1 MNITKNQLG
10 DMPSVLT
17 KDYLMTALNGLY
29 NDGLP
34 TGLYTGLDSLDKVC
48 RLDKGKLLT
57 ITGVPNHGKSEF
69 VDFLTCTYNKLYG
82 YKTLYFSPENQPVEL
97 HIAKLMRKFTGK
109 PFGKNTISTEAVQT
123 AGSYILNNFFFFNY
137 QKIKKLA
144 DILSEAKKIVDEHG
158 IGILVLD
165 AYNKIESEL
174 PNGVLETNFISKI
187 MDNLCDFA
195 ITNNVLVI
203 LVAHPRKMER
213 DGDKVKCPSA
223 YDINGSA
230 NFNNKSDFVMAVHRD
245 VKKDDVLIKVD
256 KVRFN
261 NYGISG
267 RSSTVRLKYDIA
279 SGNYYEDKNG
289 GAYTEDDDECAY
301 IHQPFDFPTITH
313 TDPLDVEVS
322 LYQSVRDTTGTT
334 VNLRQ
339 FLLSDDSMEIVE
351 KIRKGAT
358 PEDRH
363 TLKDQY
369 KSSLPCITVAGIF
382 DRREAKSLT
391 KSSGLMSID
400 IDYKDNVEIMERVP
414 EILKGLPYIAFFS
427 KSVSGDGYFAITKLN
442 NPQNYEGHFLALE
455 DEFKGYG
462 ITIDKS
468 CKDISRLRFASY
480 DMGAYHNPNA
490 TSYYMERQT
499 KWESTSTWPMQEY
512 VGTSS
517 GTPYPTTFSNASTT
531 APIEF
536 TNATATAA
544 IEKLIG
550 TLESRGGNI
559 PDDYQSWY
567 KMAMSLASLGEIGR
581 SYFHKLSSRSPKYN
595 PQKCD
600 KQFDYALNYGASN
613 SYTAGTVIKMLKDA
627 TGGAQHYV

>member
-1 MNITKNQLG
+1 MLYFKNMG
-10 DMPSVLT
+10 DMPSVLP

-29 NDGLP
+29 NNGLP

-69 VDFLTCTYNKLYG
+69 VDFLTCTYNKRYG

-97 HIAKLMRKFTGK
+97 HIAKLMSKFTEK
-109 PFGKNTISTEAVQT
+109 PFGKNTISTEDIQDG
-123 AGSYILNNFFFFNY
+123 GSHILNNFFFLNY
-137 QKIKKLA
+137 QKVKRLT
-144 DILSEAKKIVDEHG
+144 DILSVAKRIMDEHG
-158 IGILVLD
+158 LDILVLD
-165 AYNKIESEL
+165 AYNKIETEL
-174 PNGVLETNFISKI
+174 PNGVLETNFVSKI
-187 MDNLCDFA
+187 LDSLCDFA

-203 LVAHPRKMER
+203 LVAHPRKMEK

-230 NFNNKSDFVMAVHRD
+230 NFYNKSDFVMAVHRD
-245 VKKDDVLIKVD
+245 FKKDDVIIKVE
-256 KVRFN
+256 KVKFS
-261 NYGISG
+261 NYGNVG
-267 RSSTVRLKYDIA
+267 LSSTVSLKYDIA

-301 IHQPFDFPTITH
+301 IHQPFDFQTIMR
-313 TDPLDVEVS
+313 TDPLDIEVS
-322 LYQSVRDTTGTT
+322 LYHSITDTTGTT
-334 VNLRQ
+334 VNLKR

-358 PEDRH
+358 PEERH
-363 TLKDQY
+363 ALKNQY

-382 DRREAKSLT
+382 SKREAKSLT
-391 KSSGLMSID
+391 KSSGLMGID
-400 IDYKDNVEIMERVP
+400 IDYTDNVEIMGRVP

-468 CKDISRLRFASY
+468 CKDVSRLRFASY
-480 DMGAYHNPNA
+480 DMGAYHNPDA

-517 GTPYPTTFSNASTT
+517 GTPYPTTFSNASATV
-531 APIEF
+531 PMKF
-536 TNATATAA
+536 TNATATAT
-544 IEKLIG
+544 IENLIE
-550 TLESRGGNI
+550 TLESCGGYI
-559 PDDYQSWY
+559 PDDYNSWFN
-567 KMAMSLASLGEIGR
+567 MAMSLASLGEIGR
-581 SYFHKLSSRSPKYN
+581 SFFHRLSSRSSKYN
-595 PQKCD
+595 PQECD
-600 KQFDYALNYGASN
+600 KQFDNALNYDYN
-613 SYTAGTVIKMLKDA
+613 NHFTVGTVIKMLKDA
-627 TGGAQHYV
+627 TGGAQHYA